1 MVYDEDRLKD
11 LDSKRGDLH
20 FEVGIL
26 NFYSRYELSIQTE
39 LCVIK
44 TEHLLSEQE
53 IGIVKNSFI
62 PHISTVFTMKAKMS
76 EDAPFKKVGTV
87 ILLVS
92 DMEKSV
98 KFYREVLHL
107 PIKSQSEEW
116 TEFFNVGTVIAL
128 HLAKRKAKIGTGI
141 GVLIG
146 FMDNDLEATVNRL
159 KMQGVKFCKEPKEE
173 TFGKHTTIE
182 DPDGHL
188 ISIA

>member
-1 MVYDEDRLKD
+1 M
-11 LDSKRGDLH
+11 
-20 FEVGIL
+20 
-26 NFYSRYELSIQTE
+26 
-39 LCVIK
+39 
-44 TEHLLSEQE
+44 
-53 IGIVKNSFI
+53 
-62 PHISTVFTMKAKMS
+62 
-76 EDAPFKKVGTV
+76 
-87 ILLVS
+87 
-92 DMEKSV
+92 
-98 KFYREVLHL
+98 LHL

-159 KMQGVKFCKEPKEE
+159 KKQGAKFCKEPKEE